1 MKKNILKQ
9 IKANILTKEEKKT
22 IVGGYD
28 GSYVDSWPCSFIICG
43 GPGNTAGRAY
53 KPGCPSTNNGWRL
66 YVYKPNPSL
75 FCWE

>member
-1 MKKNILKQ
+1 MKKNILNQ

-28 GSYVDSWPCSFIICG
+28 GSFTGSCSFIICS
-43 GPGNTAGRAY
+43 GNNGALAY
-53 KPGCPSTNNGWRL
+53 KPGCPTYSSGRRL
-66 YVYKPNPSL
+66 YVYNPNPSL